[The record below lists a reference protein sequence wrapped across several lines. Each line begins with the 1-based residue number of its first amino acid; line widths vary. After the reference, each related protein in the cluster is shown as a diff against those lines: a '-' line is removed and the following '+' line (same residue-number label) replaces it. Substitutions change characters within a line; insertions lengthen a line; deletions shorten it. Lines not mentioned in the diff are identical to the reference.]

1 MDGAV
6 KRTWSALR
14 DLYPMG
20 LSMLWKAPLV
30 LGVVAIPEFAQH
42 VVEIQLGMFDG
53 GEATSMAAN
62 APLRWVFGYVK
73 VAGLFLAILAAA
85 RFWWSRRAGRAWYD
99 PRDLAWK
106 RLVAGALLFL
116 GVPLLPLLAKGQISD
131 MAIQI
136 ISLVLTI
143 PLLPALFVMVG
154 GLCGDRTTTLRE
166 YWRRSWGWTLLVVAL
181 MAIAFWPAAQLHRWN
196 HMWAMHASPAL
207 VWLLMIFDS
216 VVVGLIAGLCGT
228 ALYLSYNA
236 FERGS
241 GAE

>member
-6 KRTWSALR
+6 KRTWLALR

-53 GEATSMAAN
+53 GAVTSTAAN

-73 VAGLFLAILAAA
+73 VAGLLLAILAAA
-85 RFWWSRRAGRAWYD
+85 RFWWTRGAGCAWYD

-106 RLVAGALLFL
+106 RLVVGALLFL

-131 MAIQI
+131 MAIQA

-143 PLLPALFVMVG
+143 PLLPALFVMIG
-154 GLCGDRTTTLRE
+154 GLFGDGVTPMRQ
-166 YWRRSWGWTLLVVAL
+166 YWRRSWGWTFLVVAL
-181 MAIAFWPAAQLHRWN
+181 MLIAFWPAAQLHRWN
-196 HMWAMHASPAL
+196 HVWAMQASPAL
-207 VWLLMIFDS
+207 LWLLMIIDS
-216 VVVGLIAGLCGT
+216 AVVGLIAGLCGT
-228 ALYLSYNA
+228 ALFLGYAA
-236 FERGS
+236 FARGQS
-241 GAE
+241 AK